1 MKPTPARN
9 ISKLSYTE
17 LELELYQWQRLA
29 DYSDSSSLNF
39 YLSAGRDRSLVSEND
54 AQASSGKK
62 IMTILGVIAT
72 LVLCGSAL
80 WCRSVEGTQ
89 SYEIDG
95 SIRISSL

>member
-9 ISKLSYTE
+9 ISQLSSIDPDIE
-17 LELELYQWQRLA
+17 LSPRQRLA

-39 YLSAGRDRSLVSEND
+39 YLSAGRDRSLVFDSD
-54 AQASSGKK
+54 AKASSGKK

-72 LVLCGSAL
+72 LLLVGSAL
-80 WCRSVEGTQ
+80 WCCSVEGTQ
-89 SYEIDG
+89 SDEIDG